1 MRPPPPASP
10 ARPAAAWRF
19 ALLAL
24 TLAGLLLPWWHYLPW
39 FADGGAAAVHGFW
52 HAATANP
59 VATGITLDVY
69 LAAASFALWVL
80 HERRVRWPWLV
91 ALACFAVGLAVALP
105 IYLLLRERGT
115 QLSR

>member
-1 MRPPPPASP
+1 MPHPLPTTHHR
-10 ARPAAAWRF
+10 

-24 TLAGLLLPWWHYLPW
+24 ALAGLLLPWWHYLPW

-69 LAAASFALWVL
+69 LAAVSFALWVL
-80 HERRVRWPWLV
+80 HERRVRRPWLYV
-91 ALACFAVGLAVALP
+91 LGCFAIGLAVVLP
-105 IYLLLRERGT
+105 LYLVQRARGDK
-115 QLSR
+115 LSR